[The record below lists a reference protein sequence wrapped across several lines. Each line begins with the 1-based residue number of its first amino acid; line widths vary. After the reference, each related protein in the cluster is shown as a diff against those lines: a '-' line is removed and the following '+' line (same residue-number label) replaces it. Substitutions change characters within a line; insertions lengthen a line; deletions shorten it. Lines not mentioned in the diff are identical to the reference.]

1 MNATVATNAISTRQ
15 RILTAATE
23 LFHEKG
29 YTAAGMAEILER
41 AQANSGSFYYFFRN
55 KEDVLAAVLDRYE
68 KMLYPELLDPIWK
81 ATKDPIERIF
91 RLLAKYRELL
101 CLTNFSYG
109 CPIGRIALEVDAS
122 MTKIHRQLAA
132 NFEGWKAAVK
142 QCLREAQKERRLPAS
157 VDCQQLAC
165 LVLSV
170 MEGGVM
176 QARSYG
182 NARPF
187 DESVKGLQQCFATL
201 MGTVPNRLG
210 RRGRSRRRR
219 TWKGITGQLQS

>member
-1 MNATVATNAISTRQ
+1 MIARVKRRPTRE
-15 RILTAATE
+15 RILDAATE
-23 LFHEKG
+23 LFQEKG
-29 YTAAGMAEILER
+29 YAATGMAEILQR
-41 AQANSGSFYYFFRN
+41 AEANSGSFYHFFSS

-68 KMLYPELLDPIWK
+68 AMLYPVLLDPIWK
-81 ATKDPIERIF
+81 TTTDPIERIF

-101 CLTNFSYG
+101 FVTKFTYG

-122 MTKIHRQLAA
+122 MKPIHRRLAA
-132 NFEGWKAAVK
+132 NFDGWKAAVER
-142 QCLREAQKERRLPAS
+142 CLEEARSKGRLTAG
-157 VDCQQLAC
+157 VDCQRLAC

-187 DESVKGLQQCFATL
+187 DQSVGELRRYFASL
-201 MGTVPNRLG
+201 AVAAPPLRG
-210 RRGRSRRRR
+210 RRGKLKKKRS
-219 TWKGITGQLQS
+219 